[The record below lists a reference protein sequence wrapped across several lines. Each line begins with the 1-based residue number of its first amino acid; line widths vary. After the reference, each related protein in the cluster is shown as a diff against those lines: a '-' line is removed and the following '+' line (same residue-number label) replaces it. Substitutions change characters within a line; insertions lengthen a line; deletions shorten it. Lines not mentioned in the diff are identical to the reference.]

1 METTEVIWPKD
12 AGPQPEDWENWSAEA
27 KADFLHCWDFST
39 EEERTAL
46 LEDYANRE
54 GQGEWE
60 DYLDLCAHPSNMF
73 PPPEYED
80 STLLGC
86 GMFMV
91 LLFLT
96 VPAFI
101 VWAAL
106 L

>member
-1 METTEVIWPKD
+1 LEVKEITWPKD
-12 AGPQPEDWENWSAEA
+12 AGEQPEDWEQWSEEA
-27 KADFLHCWDFST
+27 KADFVHLWNFST
-39 EEERTAL
+39 AAEQQEL
-46 LEDYANRE
+46 LEDYSNRE
-54 GQGEWE
+54 GQEEWE
-60 DYLDLCAHPSNMF
+60 DYLHLCAHPCDTF

-80 STLLGC
+80 PPLLGC

-91 LLFLT
+91 LLFLI